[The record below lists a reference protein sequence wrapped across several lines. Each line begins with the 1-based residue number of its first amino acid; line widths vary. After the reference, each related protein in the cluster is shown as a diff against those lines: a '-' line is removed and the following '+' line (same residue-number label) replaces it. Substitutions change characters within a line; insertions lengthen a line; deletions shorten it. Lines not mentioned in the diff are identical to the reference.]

1 MAAAALPT
9 IRTLT
14 PGYVMLMRHRAL
26 NLRNASGKAG
36 LECYDLLHH
45 MLGPDQVLELVD
57 AWVRM
62 REVRVTV
69 RERPSQRKGVAAS
82 RASARV
88 GG

>member
-1 MAAAALPT
+1 MSAAALPA

-14 PGYVMLMRHRAL
+14 PGYIMLMRHRAL

-45 MLGPDQVLELVD
+45 MLGPDQVLELID

-62 REVRVTV
+62 REVRVQM
-69 RERPSQRKGVAAS
+69 RPRHKAETAPRSS
-82 RASARV
+82 SA
-88 GG
+88 